1 MIRSR
6 MIEVSSQLV
15 NKSIQEYED
24 KGWTLLT
31 ASTIHKG
38 NYAGVLLF
46 FQREVYDF

>member
-6 MIEVSSQLV
+6 MIEVSSQLA

-31 ASTIHKG
+31 ASTIVNNG
-38 NYAGVLLF
+38 NHAGVLLF
-46 FQREVYDF
+46 FQREV